1 MVHRGTR
8 SKAAQE
14 RRAERSILYR
24 KEESYQF
31 GGVEL
36 WARSEVNSLSHGY
49 SRTDRRSNE
58 RNAEANCRT
67 GKPIGGRT
75 PPKRKPRQSS
85 TCVGQVDDTT
95 STTASSEIGGYKGE
109 LDARQTSAVA
119 RKRVWRKAFP
129 VWQRKM
135 QNYIISV
142 FPDLRE
148 PLEWAAVLMQVTEGE
163 ANDIVCNS
171 GGMGLEAW
179 RKLTRRWNPLT
190 GSRLRNLLRH
200 VISPGR
206 ASLTELPGALERW
219 EEQVSKYRNS
229 KNQQGQSRDILE
241 DILMAVLESLVPTDL
256 EVHLQ
261 MNGSRFETYDAMRAE
276 VLAFIESRTG
286 SRMTETK
293 VHKHDKI
300 RDDSM
305 DVDSVVKG
313 KGKNKFSGSC
323 YICGRV
329 GHKFTECWSRDRVSN
344 KGSGKTQ
351 NANVSS
357 LGKGKSIGKGC
368 SKGQRQGQRQVEV

>member
-14 RRAERSILYR
+14 RRAERSILYC

-36 WARSEVNSLSHGY
+36 RARSEVNALSHGY

-67 GKPIGGRT
+67 GKPLGGRT
-75 PPKRKPRQSS
+75 PSQRKPRQSS
-85 TCVGQVDDTT
+85 TGVG
-95 STTASSEIGGYKGE
+95 
-109 LDARQTSAVA
+109 
-119 RKRVWRKAFP
+119 
-129 VWQRKM
+129 
-135 QNYIISV
+135 
-142 FPDLRE
+142 
-148 PLEWAAVLMQVTEGE
+148 
-163 ANDIVCNS
+163 
-171 GGMGLEAW
+171 
-179 RKLTRRWNPLT
+179 
-190 GSRLRNLLRH
+190 
-200 VISPGR
+200 
-206 ASLTELPGALERW
+206 
-219 EEQVSKYRNS
+219 
-229 KNQQGQSRDILE
+229 
-241 DILMAVLESLVPTDL
+241 
-256 EVHLQ
+256 
-261 MNGSRFETYDAMRAE
+261 RFETSEAMRAE

-300 RDDSM
+300 RDDPM

-313 KGKNKFSGSC
+313 KGRNKFSGSC

-329 GHKFTECWSRDRVSN
+329 GHKSTECWSRDRVSN

-357 LGKGKSIGKGC
+357 PGKGKDISKDKARAKASGSLKTGKGFRAVDPQSPWRLRRSLGKRPTMQ
-368 SKGQRQGQRQVEV
+368 SKSNGGILGLKKWNRREMKLPRGTHGWRYRI